1 MATALTYSNFIAA
14 IKSVYN
20 TAHNNGYRYGDS
32 HATPPCADGFISCDR
47 LIARALWNMGYTDQ
61 PVSTTTTS
69 GITVF
74 NVGTYLPKYGFI
86 KTTSKAAIRPGAV
99 ICVG

>member
-1 MATALTYSNFIAA
+1 
-14 IKSVYN
+14 
-20 TAHNNGYRYGDS
+20 
-32 HATPPCADGFISCDR
+32 
-47 LIARALWNMGYTDQ
+47 MGYTDQ